1 MDQAQINVWKEPP
14 TTQEK
19 ETLEEIG
26 RCMGNAAYR
35 NLDDKQKAII
45 AFGMT
50 PVEVMPEEG
59 CGEDYRK
66 GFVLG
71 LMDAAKAAGKMVA

>member
-1 MDQAQINVWKEPP
+1 MNKAQIKD
-14 TTQEK
+14 
-19 ETLEEIG
+19 TLEEIG
-26 RCMGNAAYR
+26 RSMGYAAYKT
-35 NLDDKQKAII
+35 LDEKHKAII

-59 CGEDYRK
+59 CGKEYRK

>member
-1 MDQAQINVWKEPP
+1 MNKA
-14 TTQEK
+14 QEK

-26 RCMGNAAYR
+26 RSMGCVAYR